1 MQETVILREN
11 MEISGNVIRVLPEKS
26 GEGRNGPWRKQE
38 FIIET
43 EGQYPKKVCIAVW
56 GDRIDQFNVK
66 EGERI
71 TASVNIE
78 SREFNERWY
87 TDVKAWKIEKDSNA
101 AHEGPGVSPA
111 SEPPP
116 FDAPPP
122 DDAPPPSSE
131 EDDLPF

>member
-1 MQETVILREN
+1 
-11 MEISGNVIRVLPEKS
+11 MEISGNIIRILPEKS

-38 FIIET
+38 FIVET
-43 EGQYPKKVCIAVW
+43 NGQYPRQVCIAVW
-56 GDRIDQFNVK
+56 GDKIDQFALK

-87 TDVKAWKIEKDSNA
+87 TDVKAWKVIRETAGEDIA
-101 AHEGPGVSPA
+101 GEPQSPM
-111 SEPPP
+111 PP

-122 DDAPPPSSE
+122 TEEHPGARE